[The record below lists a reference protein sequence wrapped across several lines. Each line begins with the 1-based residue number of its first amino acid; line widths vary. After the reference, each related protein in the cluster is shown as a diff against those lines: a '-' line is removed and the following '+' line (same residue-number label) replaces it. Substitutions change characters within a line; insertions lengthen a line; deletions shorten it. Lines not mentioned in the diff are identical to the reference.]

1 MTITT
6 EFTQRTNSPFRADF
20 VGSFLRPAELA
31 NARNLHR
38 KGVIDDLQ
46 LKQVEDKCISE
57 LIAKQKAHGLKA
69 ITDGEFRRSYWHL
82 DFMWGLNGIEH
93 ATREHG
99 YYFVGIQTRNDTAV
113 LKGKISGEN
122 HPFVEHF
129 KFIQQFA
136 KDDPSV
142 IARQTVPAPSQ
153 VVSTLINLRNSEFTA
168 SWKEVYQ
175 SEEELIADLGKA
187 YQQVFADLYAAGCRS
202 IQIDDC
208 TWSIL
213 LDPELVKTNHID
225 VERVANL
232 LLKANNAALE
242 NKPEDLVITTHLCRG
257 NYRSHYFGSGPYDS
271 VAPYVFAKENVD
283 AFYLEYDDE
292 RSGSFEA
299 LKFIPEGKQVVL
311 GVITSKKPELEDLD
325 KVVARIHE
333 ASQYVPLDNLC
344 VSPQCGFASTE
355 EGNELTEQ
363 EQWDKIDLVV
373 KTAQKI
379 WHDA

>member
-1 MTITT
+1 MTTPTT
-6 EFTQRTNSPFRADF
+6 FTKRTNSPFRADF

-38 KGVIDDLQ
+38 KGLIDDLQ
-46 LKQVEDKCISE
+46 LKQVEDKCIIE

-93 ATREHG
+93 TTREHG
-99 YYFVGIQTRNDTAV
+99 YLFVGIESRNDYAV

-136 KDDPSV
+136 KDNPSV
-142 IARQTVPAPSQ
+142 IARQTVPSPSQ
-153 VVSTLINLRNSEFTA
+153 VVSTLINFSNSELNS

-208 TWSIL
+208 AWSSL
-213 LDPELVKTNHID
+213 LDPEKVKTYQSDIEHI
-225 VERVANL
+225 ASL

-242 NKPEDLVITTHLCRG
+242 NKPEDFVITTHLCRG
-257 NYRSHYFGSGPYDS
+257 NYRSHYFSSGPYDS

-325 KVVARIHE
+325 KVVARIQE

-373 KTAQKI
+373 KAAQKV
-379 WHDA
+379 WG

>member
-1 MTITT
+1 MTTPTT
-6 EFTQRTNSPFRADF
+6 FTKRTNSPFRADF

-38 KGVIDDLQ
+38 KGLIDDLQ
-46 LKQVEDKCISE
+46 LKQVEDKCIIE

-93 ATREHG
+93 TTREHG
-99 YYFVGIQTRNDTAV
+99 YLFVGIESRNDYAV

-142 IARQTVPAPSQ
+142 IARQTVPSPSQ
-153 VVSTLINLRNSEFTA
+153 VVATLINFSNSELN
-168 SWKEVYQ
+168 SPWKEFYQ
-175 SEEELIADLGKA
+175 SEEALIADLGKA

-208 TWSIL
+208 SWSSL
-213 LDPELVKTNHID
+213 LDPEKVKTYQSDIKH
-225 VERVANL
+225 VANL
-232 LLKANNAALE
+232 LLKANNLALE

-257 NYRSHYFGSGPYDS
+257 NYRSHYFSSGPYDS

-325 KVVARIHE
+325 KVVARIQE

-355 EGNELTEQ
+355 EGNDLTEQ
-363 EQWDKIDLVV
+363 QQWDKIDLVV
-373 KTAQKI
+373 KAAQKV
-379 WHDA
+379 WG